1 VRKRR
6 VCLAARKLAS
16 PQAISFDRRG
26 DIWKSFEAGFGVQK
40 SASHERKTRDG
51 RTEWT
56 WTWVISNDI
65 QSGRVTHFHQAE
77 HASGGWKSGLDMG
90 IDMLN
95 EYMTVQA
102 MRRLGT

>member
-1 VRKRR
+1 MF
-6 VCLAARKLAS
+6 
-16 PQAISFDRRG
+16 PQAISCDRRG
-26 DIWKSFEAGFGVQK
+26 DVWKSFEPGFSYQQSG
-40 SASHERKTRDG
+40 SHKRAAAHG

-56 WTWVISNDI
+56 WSWVISNDI

-77 HASGGWKSGLDMG
+77 SCTGGWKTGIDMG

-95 EYMTVQA
+95 EYMIVQA